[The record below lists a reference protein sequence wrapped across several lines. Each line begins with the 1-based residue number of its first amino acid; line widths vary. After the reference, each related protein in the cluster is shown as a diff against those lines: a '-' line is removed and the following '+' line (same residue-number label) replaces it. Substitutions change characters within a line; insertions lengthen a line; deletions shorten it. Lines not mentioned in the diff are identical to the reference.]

1 MRHSQQVTS
10 SPYIKHLKLK
20 RMRKASSWKWYVWFI
35 LISHWPSW
43 DSNPSQVPGRRG
55 GEGHQ
60 HRWGWLEWLGW
71 LGPMTTW
78 NAKMDSGDEKEA
90 WLLVLRLTSH
100 KSTRASRNMQL
111 MWQTSTSMN
120 SLVFAQQAPSK
131 KAGEL
136 ERSFRQPFQGNQLAK
151 SANSDH
157 ICTMMYTCSGG
168 PWEEWRA
175 GFSAATTSTEVE
187 APEKKW
193 NSTFHLWDHSWSAI
207 IHFDDQC
214 DQWKKRSAP
223 KLVSWVCWSPLGFS
237 SKYQSYPRVSHF
249 LVGFEQLAVCKLRSA
264 KDDAKAPKH
273 S

>member
-1 MRHSQQVTS
+1 M
-10 SPYIKHLKLK
+10 IC
-20 RMRKASSWKWYVWFI
+20 
-35 LISHWPSW
+35 LISHWQSW

-60 HRWGWLEWLGW
+60 HRWGCLGWLEWLGW

-151 SANSDH
+151 SANSAH
-157 ICTMMYTCSGG
+157 IWCTMMYTCSGG

-187 APEKKW
+187 APEKNGTPRFTFGTILDPPSFILMINVINERRGVFPNWFLEFAEALLDSPQSTNHTQEFLIFSLVLSSWLCASSGPRKMMRRPLNTLSCGLGIASRKFWDLGISKW
-193 NSTFHLWDHSWSAI
+193 
-207 IHFDDQC
+207 
-214 DQWKKRSAP
+214 K
-223 KLVSWVCWSPLGFS
+223 G
-237 SKYQSYPRVSHF
+237 
-249 LVGFEQLAVCKLRSA
+249 
-264 KDDAKAPKH
+264 AKALK
-273 S
+273 